1 MSHSEDQD
9 EKALLI
15 QRAVLGEQVHVFL
28 NTDIGSYMLN
38 RSAAMRED
46 AIAKL
51 RGCDP
56 EDANAVRKFQ
66 NEAWLADSV
75 KQWLV
80 DAIQDG
86 LQAINII
93 DDRES

>member
-1 MSHSEDQD
+1 MSEEMD
-9 EKALLI
+9 EKALLTE
-15 QRAVLGEQVHVFL
+15 RAVLGEQVHVFL
-28 NTDIGSYMLN
+28 NTDIGKYMIA
-38 RSAAMRED
+38 RSGAMREE
-46 AIAKL
+46 AILKL
-51 RGCDP
+51 RACPP
-56 EDANAVRKFQ
+56 EDSNAVRKFQ

-75 KQWLV
+75 MQWLV